1 MVSLNSTELRVEK
14 AVDNNCNTKNIAK
27 NENESPKKMKMEPAE
42 KVSPSLPP
50 SIQPLWECSAT
61 LSSLRMTLFV
71 ASITT

>member
-42 KVSPSLPP
+42 KVTPLPP
-50 SIQPLWECSAT
+50 PSTQPLLQCSAT
-61 LSSLRMTLFV
+61 LCSLTMTLFA